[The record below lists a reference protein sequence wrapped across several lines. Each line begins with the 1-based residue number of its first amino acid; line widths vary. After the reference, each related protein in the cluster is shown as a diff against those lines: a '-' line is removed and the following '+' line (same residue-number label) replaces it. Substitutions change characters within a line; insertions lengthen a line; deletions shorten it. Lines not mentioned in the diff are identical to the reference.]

1 MPNPQPRPATPP
13 PWLRSAIG
21 ALVIIEQVIGV
32 LLLAVVLGLMFTQVV
47 ARYVF
52 AAPLFWSD
60 ELARFSYVW
69 MSYIAAVA
77 LMARRSHIRID
88 LIDGFLGTRGRLFVR
103 IVADLIVIGTCVFI
117 VLGSWNWL
125 MTTIRPR
132 SPALGMPLIWL
143 YGVVWFAFAAM
154 ALHAFINLVL
164 LITGRQEP
172 EQDIGFE

>member
-1 MPNPQPRPATPP
+1 MATRVMPTAPT
-13 PWLRSAIG
+13 WLRNTIG
-21 ALVIIEQVIGV
+21 ALVTIEQVISV
-32 LLLAVVLGLMFTQVV
+32 LLLAAVLGLMLTQVV

-77 LMARRSHIRID
+77 LMAQRSHIRID
-88 LIDGFLGTRGRLFVR
+88 IIDYVLGARGRLF
-103 IVADLIVIGTCVFI
+103 IKILADLIVIGTCVFI
-117 VLGSWNWL
+117 VHGSWDWL

-132 SPALGMPLIWL
+132 SPALGMPLVWL

-154 ALHAFINLVL
+154 ALHATINLAL
-164 LITGRQEP
+164 LITGRQGPEP
-172 EQDIGFE
+172 DTGFE